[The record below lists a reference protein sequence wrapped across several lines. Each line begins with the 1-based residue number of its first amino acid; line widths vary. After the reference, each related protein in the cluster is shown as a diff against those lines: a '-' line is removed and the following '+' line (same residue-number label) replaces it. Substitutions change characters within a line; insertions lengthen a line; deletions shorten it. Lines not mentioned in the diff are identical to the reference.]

1 MVSKSS
7 KAANGR
13 DGETTGRAEETG
25 RAEQLAKAL
34 RDNLRRRKSQAR
46 ARQDGEPG
54 GQAAPSPGNAAES
67 PTGFP
72 GQKAP
77 GKA

>member
-13 DGETTGRAEETG
+13 DGETTG

-54 GQAAPSPGNAAES
+54 GQAVPSPGNAVES

>member
-7 KAANGR
+7 KTANGR
-13 DGETTGRAEETG
+13 DGETGRD
-25 RAEQLAKAL
+25 EQLAKAL

-46 ARQDGEPG
+46 ARRDGEPG
-54 GQAAPSPGNAAES
+54 GQAAPSPGNAAEN
-67 PTGFP
+67 PIGFP
-72 GQKAP
+72 GEKAP